1 MIPDALD
8 VQHQS
13 PCKPCIFFLLP
24 ALLLSLPLFL
34 ALSVLSFGFA
44 ESDSAF
50 SPLSLKDT
58 QASNR
63 PLARAANTDNPCLH
77 PASIHTYLLPALL
90 GAKSTHT
97 LIINL
102 HSPLHC
108 RPDLQ
113 PLTSQLVGITSTLTI
128 DTLSSFNMVRSS
140 SAEPAKVTKLKGT
153 RSVST
158 LTPSQLACKRAKD
171 REAQRAKRAQ
181 TKEYVAGLE
190 SELEDLKGKQS
201 RFQALEQL
209 LRRKQALELKL
220 LRLNEEIDLL
230 VTTLT
235 SSTGEAVYDDNLNTS
250 TGAIRSPRASPPS
263 PDLLSDCE
271 PWANPVPVQP
281 NVSSESLSANADDY
295 GAGNIPVSISAVDCL
310 RDIKF
315 EYDEVYHHNASI
327 GSVNPSKPSALSPH
341 TQPQQQQ
348 QQQQQQHQQ
357 PAWYTYPAYPQ
368 AQSSVY

>member
-140 SAEPAKVTKLKGT
+140 SAEPAKVTKLKGKSFPLVVLLLLLLLLLLYHH
-153 RSVST
+153 RHCLFPFAFSPQPVD
-158 LTPSQLACKRAKD
+158 P
-171 REAQRAKRAQ
+171 
-181 TKEYVAGLE
+181 
-190 SELEDLKGKQS
+190 QS
-201 RFQALEQL
+201 CLYL
-209 LRRKQALELKL
+209 
-220 LRLNEEIDLL
+220 
-230 VTTLT
+230 
-235 SSTGEAVYDDNLNTS
+235 GEAKM
-250 TGAIRSPRASPPS
+250 PS
-263 PDLLSDCE
+263 NC
-271 PWANPVPVQP
+271 Q
-281 NVSSESLSANADDY
+281 
-295 GAGNIPVSISAVDCL
+295 
-310 RDIKF
+310 F
-315 EYDEVYHHNASI
+315 
-327 GSVNPSKPSALSPH
+327 SV
-341 TQPQQQQ
+341 
-348 QQQQQQHQQ
+348 
-357 PAWYTYPAYPQ
+357 
-368 AQSSVY
+368 